1 MMSTAQ
7 ELFRF
12 VTLRRPERV
21 RMHRL
26 NNRLIRDPR
35 PADAS
40 SLLVQ
45 LFGPGPFEP
54 KLSRANTFAA
64 SADFVDSDDL
74 TIQILDRAA
83 DFFRD
88 VLKPRVTQAEMIEAF
103 VEEYPLLARL
113 LKANPSPEHLEATAV
128 FIGRVWDSLYAQA
141 IRACDQYTTTNY
153 LADALRVYHILR
165 ILWLLKKLKIKVWP
179 GGAFDDYD
187 ILIDLDKA
195 QAGGTPDDRP
205 PVDRPWTVDP
215 ERIDRLQHQ
224 LKDMLL
230 VDEAKTAVDGF
241 VNAGSIRVNPDVSPT
256 AAVLDDDAVRALK
269 DHPALKG
276 MDLATTPVNTVVRT
290 LKNNQQLASM
300 QVARLQTEPMELQT
314 RRQLDRS
321 LQDVIS
327 TADHLSNPRAV
338 KNPVSIS
345 PLAASFYVPLSVGE
359 HQPPIVGD
367 LLLVEQELNRYEMG
381 EIAEIENVLKSER
394 KERSTRQ
401 LSRTSQTTTTEV
413 SSEREETESQVTDE
427 RFTLKSEAQK
437 TASQSLSFE
446 AGVNVSG
453 KFGPV
458 QVSASASASFSSA
471 QSTSQSTSQE
481 YAKTVTEEA
490 TKRVLE
496 SFKETNSITLL
507 TESQTTS
514 LHGVNNEGGT
524 DHIIGIYRWVDKYYT
539 ARLMNYGRRLML
551 RLEVPEPAAFFRSL
565 MTQDEAALLEDLT
578 EPVHPTYIDKISGPA
593 YPGGQRRAGGDQL
606 SPDRREQ
613 LWHAGGAV

>member
-1 MMSTAQ
+1 M
-7 ELFRF
+7 
-12 VTLRRPERV
+12 
-21 RMHRL
+21 
-26 NNRLIRDPR
+26 
-35 PADAS
+35 
-40 SLLVQ
+40 
-45 LFGPGPFEP
+45 
-54 KLSRANTFAA
+54 
-64 SADFVDSDDL
+64 
-74 TIQILDRAA
+74 
-83 DFFRD
+83 
-88 VLKPRVTQAEMIEAF
+88 
-103 VEEYPLLARL
+103 
-113 LKANPSPEHLEATAV
+113 
-128 FIGRVWDSLYAQA
+128 
-141 IRACDQYTTTNY
+141 
-153 LADALRVYHILR
+153 
-165 ILWLLKKLKIKVWP
+165 
-179 GGAFDDYD
+179 
-187 ILIDLDKA
+187 
-195 QAGGTPDDRP
+195 
-205 PVDRPWTVDP
+205 DRPWTVDP

-514 LHGVNNEGGT
+514 LMART
-524 DHIIGIYRWVDKYYT
+524 TKAARTISSAST
-539 ARLMNYGRRLML
+539 AGSTN
-551 RLEVPEPAAFFRSL
+551 
-565 MTQDEAALLEDLT
+565 TT
-578 EPVHPTYIDKISGPA
+578 
-593 YPGGQRRAGGDQL
+593 RRA
-606 SPDRREQ
+606 
-613 LWHAGGAV
+613 